1 MPETGLSPI
10 VKGKIWCAGAQ
21 QVPRGMGCSSQHAVK
36 EAPRP
41 EMIESRCHLMRQ
53 KNAKSNLLH
62 LRVRTCTCLGTESWT
77 SVNWRFQ
84 QKTFQNNSMGYL
96 LFFTGVEQATRSTH
110 ISKMGGRQRRHS
122 CLLTHRLNTRSDA
135 HPCAFWNDTARSKM
149 LDLSSCKRS
158 PKIFK

>member
-10 VKGKIWCAGAQ
+10 VTVKGKIWCAGAQ
-21 QVPRGMGCSSQHAVK
+21 HVPRGMGCSSQHAVK
-36 EAPRP
+36 EVPRP

-84 QKTFQNNSMGYL
+84 PKTFQNNSMGYL
-96 LFFTGVEQATRSTH
+96 LFFYWCRTSYPINTYFEDGWEAATPFLFADPSA
-110 ISKMGGRQRRHS
+110 KHS
-122 CLLTHRLNTRSDA
+122 FRCPSLRILKWH
-135 HPCAFWNDTARSKM
+135 CQ
-149 LDLSSCKRS
+149 
-158 PKIFK
+158 I